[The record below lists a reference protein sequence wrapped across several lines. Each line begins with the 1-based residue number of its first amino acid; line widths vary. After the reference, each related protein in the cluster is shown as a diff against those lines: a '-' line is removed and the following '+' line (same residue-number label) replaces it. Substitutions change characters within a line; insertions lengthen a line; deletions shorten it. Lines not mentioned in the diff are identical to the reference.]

1 MKRNLNTAPAILL
14 GLLLIASTA
23 HAQGTND
30 DQINMLR
37 ELERAKNLEERR
49 VARTDISSSV
59 INGGAW
65 WTNSTI
71 IAGLGLSEDQRARIG
86 RAFDT
91 HSRTIIN
98 NTSMLEKEETQ
109 LARLLEAESLDR
121 GAVLSQTNR
130 VIQARSEV
138 ERETAVMTLE
148 MREQLS
154 RPQWMKLQEMQAQL
168 NTVRSVMRQPTP
180 APGTAPALP
189 GQRRQ

>member
-1 MKRNLNTAPAILL
+1 V
-14 GLLLIASTA
+14 
-23 HAQGTND
+23 
-30 DQINMLR
+30 DQQY
-37 ELERAKNLEERR
+37 
-49 VARTDISSSV
+49 DYC
-59 INGGAW
+59 
-65 WTNSTI
+65 
-71 IAGLGLSEDQRARIG
+71 GLGLSEDQRARIG

-168 NTVRSVMRQPTP
+168 NTVRSVIRQPTP
-180 APGTAPALP
+180 APATAPALP